1 MKYQDIIKLVEGG
14 SFNIG
19 SLLVCFTE
27 ELTPLEH
34 STLGVQ
40 IFKGEDY
47 IVKLATDEVGIKQN
61 EKELQVFTTHPS
73 LALGI
78 IFSSPIVQ
86 IYENCEMFESEEQL
100 NESFPPS
107 IYDYVSNHL
116 EYNDFILDSDLD
128 FAEQT
133 HFNNLCVVDGTLKF
147 FQYSLDTT
155 MEDIFDSYFSE
166 DS

>member
-1 MKYQDIIKLVEGG
+1 MKYQDIIKLVESG
-14 SFNIG
+14 SINTG

-27 ELTPLEH
+27 KLTPIEH

-40 IFKGEDY
+40 IFKGKDY
-47 IVKLATDEVGIKQN
+47 IVKLATDEIGIKQN
-61 EKELQVFTTHPS
+61 EKELQTFNTHPS

-86 IYENCEMFESEEQL
+86 IYENCDLFESESQL

-107 IYDYVSNHL
+107 IYEYVSKHL
-116 EYNDFILDSDLD
+116 EYNKFITENDLD

-133 HFNNLCVVDGTLKF
+133 HFNNLCMVGKTLKF
-147 FQYSLDTT
+147 FQYSLDTS